1 MTNDVGDGR
10 TVDLMPGTVDRG
22 PGTVDLKSVGESVL
36 ASRGGA
42 HGSWPWTRKLLAA
55 ADAQFQSR
63 WRSETIDAAAALE
76 IRLPP
81 HAGEPCKGDLLTLVG
96 ANGATVREAAAT
108 LDKVAAA
115 YARHNESC
123 MGRIEFAAAAPL
135 TRVVLCTAP
144 LNWEEYA
151 DVAPADGALYCVDGF
166 HRLVAWAW
174 KGRLNAGEELP
185 IWLAGSIHM

>member
-1 MTNDVGDGR
+1 MGI
-10 TVDLMPGTVDRG
+10 LL
-22 PGTVDLKSVGESVL
+22 TVDLKHVSDAVL

-55 ADAQFQSR
+55 ADAQFESQWTST
-63 WRSETIDAAAALE
+63 TIDGADALE
-76 IRLPP
+76 IRLPS

-108 LDKVAAA
+108 LERVASA
-115 YARHNESC
+115 YARHNTSC
-123 MGRIEFAAAAPL
+123 MGRIDFAAAAPL
-135 TRVVLCTAP
+135 SQVVLCSAP

-151 DVAPADGALYCVDGF
+151 DVSPAAGALYCVDGF

-174 KGRLNAGEELP
+174 KGRLVAGEPLSV
-185 IWLAGSIHM
+185 WLAGSAADL

>member
-1 MTNDVGDGR
+1 MR
-10 TVDLMPGTVDRG
+10 TVDSGLV
-22 PGTVDLKSVGESVL
+22 TVDLKSVSDSVL

-55 ADAQFQSR
+55 ADAQFLSR
-63 WRSETIDAAAALE
+63 WRVDTIDGAQALD

-96 ANGATVREAAAT
+96 GAGATVREAAAT
-108 LDKVAAA
+108 LEKVVGA
-115 YARHNESC
+115 YARHNASC
-123 MGRIEFAAAAPL
+123 MSRIEFAAEAPL
-135 TRVVLCTAP
+135 SHVVLCTAP

-151 DVAPADGALYCVDGF
+151 EVTPAKDALYCVDGF

-174 KGRLNAGEELP
+174 KGRLSSGVELP
-185 IWLAGSIHM
+185 VWLASADL

>member
-1 MTNDVGDGR
+1 MTNETRGGR
-10 TVDLMPGTVDRG
+10 TVDLKPGTVEDG
-22 PGTVDLKSVGESVL
+22 PGTVDLKRVTESVL

-63 WRSETIDAAAALE
+63 WRSATIDGETALE
-76 IRLPP
+76 IRLPS

-96 ANGATVREAAAT
+96 AKGATVREAAAM
-108 LDKVAAA
+108 LEKVADA
-115 YARHNESC
+115 YSRHNSSC

-135 TRVVLCTAP
+135 SQVVLCSAP

-151 DVAPADGALYCVDGF
+151 DVAPAAGALYCVDGF

-174 KGRLNAGEELP
+174 KNRLTAGVELP
-185 IWLAGSIHM
+185 VWLAS